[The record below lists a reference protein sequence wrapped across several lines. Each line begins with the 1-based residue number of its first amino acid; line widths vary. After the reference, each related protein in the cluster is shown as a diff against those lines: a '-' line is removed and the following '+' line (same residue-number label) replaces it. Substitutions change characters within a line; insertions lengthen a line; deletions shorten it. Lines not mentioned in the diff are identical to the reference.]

1 MSQKLTLSS
10 VSSRGPPLKSHPIHY
25 SMHTRAHT
33 HTQTQAHTH
42 TNSSMHANPCTHTHK
57 PRHTHTNSSMHANPC
72 THTHTNPGTHTQTQ
86 ACMQTHAHTHTNP
99 GTHTQTQAC
108 MQTHVHA
115 HTHTQTQAH
124 THTHTHTNS
133 MHTLRQQMS
142 TNGANYLWMFF
153 HNNRCLPMELTISGC
168 SFTTTEMS
176 QITPYSHQPP
186 PPSYPNTHI
195 IFLTAVHSLMPTPPH
210 PYFITT
216 VWVSQML
223 IPSRCLGLGC
233 VTIP

>member
-10 VSSRGPPLKSHPIHY
+10 VSSHGPPAPSQITPLHY

-33 HTQTQAHTH
+33 HPRTHAHKLRHACKPMNTHTQTQAHTH
-42 TNSSMHANPCTHTHK
+42 KLKHACKPMHTHTHK

-72 THTHTNPGTHTQTQ
+72 TRTHTHTNPGTH
-86 ACMQTHAHTHTNP
+86 AHMQTP
-99 GTHTQTQAC
+99 C
-108 MQTHVHA
+108 I
-115 HTHTQTQAH
+115 
-124 THTHTHTNS
+124 
-133 MHTLRQQMS
+133 L
-142 TNGANYLWMFF
+142 YD
-153 HNNRCLPMELTISGC
+153 NRCPPMELTISGC

-176 QITPYSHQPP
+176 QITPYSHHPP

-210 PYFITT
+210 PDFIT

-233 VTIP
+233 VTIPWHQQEQGYIKMLLLLMMWGLMSLDVRLTY